1 MSESDPVDLVI
12 EPRARDL
19 GGFGVK
25 RILPFAR
32 RRMVGPFIFLD
43 EFGPK
48 ALPPG
53 EGIDVRPH
61 PHIGLA
67 TVTYLFDGEIL
78 HRDSL
83 GNMQEIRPGA
93 VNLMTAGRGIVHSE
107 RSGEIER
114 ARETR
119 LHGMQ
124 SWIALPLA
132 EEQGAPDF
140 SHHPPEDLPLIE
152 AAGCRLRLLAGRAY
166 GQTSPVPVFSDLFYL
181 HAELDAG
188 ARLELPKDHAERA
201 VYVVSGGVSLGGA
214 DYGPA
219 TLIVLRE
226 GPAVSLT
233 AGPASRLMLLGGAPL
248 DGPQQGKRH
257 IWWNFVASDPALI
270 ERAKADWRAGR
281 FAPVPGDD
289 DFIPLPKD

>member
-1 MSESDPVDLVI
+1 MSDSDPVELVI
-12 EPRARDL
+12 EPRKRDL
-19 GGFGVK
+19 GGFAVK

-43 EFGPK
+43 EFGPA
-48 ALPPG
+48 ALPAG

-83 GNMQEIRPGA
+83 GSLQAIRPGA

-114 ARETR
+114 AREAR

-124 SWIALPLA
+124 CWIALPLA

-140 SHHPPEDLPLIE
+140 SHHPLEELPLIGG
-152 AAGCRLRLLAGRAY
+152 AGSRLRLLAGRAY
-166 GQTSPVPVFSDLFYL
+166 GEVSPVPAFSDLFYL
-181 HAELDAG
+181 HAELEAG
-188 ARLELPKDHAERA
+188 ARLELPDDHAERA
-201 VYVVSGGVSLGGA
+201 VYVVSGGVSLGDA
-214 DYGPA
+214 DLGPA
-219 TLIVLRE
+219 SMAVLKE
-226 GPAVSLT
+226 GAAASLT

-248 DGPQQGKRH
+248 AGKRH
-257 IWWNFVASDPALI
+257 VWWNFVASDPALI

-281 FAPVPGDD
+281 FAPLPGDD
-289 DFIPLPKD
+289 DIMPLPED

>member
-1 MSESDPVDLVI
+1 MSESDPVELVI
-12 EPRARDL
+12 EPRKRDL

-25 RILPFAR
+25 RILPFAK

-43 EFGPK
+43 EFGPEV
-48 ALPPG
+48 LPVG

-67 TVTYLFDGEIL
+67 TVTYLFEGEIL

-83 GNMQEIRPGA
+83 GSLQAIRPGA

-114 ARETR
+114 AREAK

-132 EEQGAPDF
+132 EEQGAPGF
-140 SHHPPEDLPLIE
+140 SHHPLEDLPLIE
-152 AAGCRLRLLAGRAY
+152 REGSRLRLLAGRAY
-166 GQTSPVPVFSDLFYL
+166 GQTSPAPAFSDLFYL
-181 HAELDAG
+181 HAELEAG
-188 ARLELPKDHAERA
+188 ARLDLPQDHDERA
-201 VYVVSGGVSLGGA
+201 VYVVSGGVSLGGREYA
-214 DYGPA
+214 PGR
-219 TLIVLRE
+219 LLVLKE
-226 GPAVSLT
+226 GAAASLT

-248 DGPQQGKRH
+248 EGKRH
-257 IWWNFVASDPALI
+257 IWWNFVASDLDLI
-270 ERAKADWRAGR
+270 EAAKADWREGR

-289 DFIPLPKD
+289 DAMPLPEE